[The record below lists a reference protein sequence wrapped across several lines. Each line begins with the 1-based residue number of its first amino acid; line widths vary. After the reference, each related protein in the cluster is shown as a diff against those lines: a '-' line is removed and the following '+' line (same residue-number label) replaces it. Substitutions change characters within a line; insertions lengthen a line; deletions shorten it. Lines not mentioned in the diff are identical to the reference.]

1 MPGSRRS
8 RLTLQRMFAFLANG
22 YSTLQETCRVTT
34 KVRSHF
40 ATACLI
46 DRSGAA
52 DTHGS
57 RRFVLC
63 RRKLQAASCLVA
75 RHPRDKLPRV
85 GWPFRAPF
93 RAVRR
98 GRRTKSTVTFNDD
111 LTATMSAQASRSHRY
126 VMNCFNRPTGRPGRA
141 ILRPEH
147 PRQDSNLRRKRLGMS
162 QSLTKAAQNR
172 AHFPQTFPR
181 WTAIWRPSLTPGRVC
196 RMTFAPRSSL

>member
-141 ILRPEH
+141 
-147 PRQDSNLRRKRLGMS
+147 SYG
-162 QSLTKAAQNR
+162 QS
-172 AHFPQTFPR
+172 
-181 WTAIWRPSLTPGRVC
+181 TPGRTRTC
-196 RMTFAPRSSL
+196 DENAWECLSLSPKRRRIGRIFLRLSRDGRRFGDRH